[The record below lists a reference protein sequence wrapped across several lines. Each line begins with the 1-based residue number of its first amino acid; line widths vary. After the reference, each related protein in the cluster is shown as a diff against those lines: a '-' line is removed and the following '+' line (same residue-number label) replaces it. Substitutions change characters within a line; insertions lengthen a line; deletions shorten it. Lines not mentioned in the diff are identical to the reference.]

1 MMRPSGMHGGG
12 TLLRHDTHAA
22 LGYDEYGGGGD
33 GVAEGGFATA
43 GMYGLGHLGG
53 GSRCGAVDATATAA
67 AAVQHHG
74 GGRAWGYQ
82 QEEATGEAQL
92 FDGRGG
98 VAMSYESSGAG
109 GGEAESGQ
117 LPGNTGAVVGAALQ
131 LSTDHKHARSPSAV
145 RTGVSPPRQCS
156 ASASG
161 RAVADRTASAVVPPS
176 MRVEVRI
183 RGATGHTDMA
193 TLYELVDGSDGGSKP
208 CMGHGGRSRKVGG
221 HMLTVDGAGTSTRI
235 VTKWFCEECVTEAKG
250 PA

>member
-98 VAMSYESSGAG
+98 VAMSYG
-109 GGEAESGQ
+109 GGAVDY
-117 LPGNTGAVVGAALQ
+117 GA
-131 LSTDHKHARSPSAV
+131 K
-145 RTGVSPPRQCS
+145 
-156 ASASG
+156 
-161 RAVADRTASAVVPPS
+161 
-176 MRVEVRI
+176 
-183 RGATGHTDMA
+183 
-193 TLYELVDGSDGGSKP
+193 GGSR
-208 CMGHGGRSRKVGG
+208 CCHYGIGGEVSAFGGPPAPTIARIHEVSRRRPRARGG
-221 HMLTVDGAGTSTRI
+221 ASLT
-235 VTKWFCEECVTEAKG
+235 C
-250 PA
+250 